1 MTKIQINMKSYLKF
15 LSRNKLYTAIE
26 AVGLAVSLAFVILIG
41 SYVVQ
46 QYEVA
51 HESPQWKRTFVLGTN
66 EFLGLTYW
74 DKEELE
80 MNIPEVDA
88 ATHAAMLWQPIVRE
102 GNEPLQCSGM
112 ETDADFFRVFPQ
124 YHLVEGSL
132 NDFVSKDD
140 VLISESLARKIA
152 DQVGNDVKTNGN
164 DIQTTGNDAQTTGKD
179 AQTTGNDTSVT
190 PGLTGSLIGK
200 VINVDGTDRTIKG
213 VYADFDGTFFMP
225 YDIITHISG
234 AWGAGMER
242 NFGSIGNYTTW
253 FRARDDA
260 DAADVR
266 AKVKALLHKN
276 YDPIW
281 GAEKVDAWKVYRMD
295 EAFFITGN
303 SNGLTRQGNA
313 RMLRLLT
320 VVVLLLL
327 LSAIF
332 NYVNLSLALTG
343 KRAKEMATRRL
354 LGADK
359 TSILWKYIGES
370 VAFTAVC
377 FGAALLLADLLVP
390 MMNSLVSTADPDE
403 MMLGMG
409 DTSVRLS
416 FLLTSGYIVAYLAGI
431 MVLGVINGLLPAVV
445 ASRYQPIDVIKGTLR
460 RRNKMVMSK
469 VFIVVQNV
477 LSVFLIAL
485 ALVMEVQ
492 MRHMLTRPMHAATEN
507 LYYIEYSAKNY
518 DAMKLFK
525 DKVEQLP
532 FVTKAGVGR
541 GIPGMINMTM
551 GVKVDEVHRVDMPV
565 ILCDSTYFKL
575 LGLEVEEDFGH
586 PLVHSLWMSRS
597 AFNAAAVSD
606 TSTVFPRRINMNG
619 AQPEFI
625 GGVVTDFPA
634 RPASEGEIN
643 PNGGVIVTRAEEL
656 HYANCLLIGT
666 TGEDRS
672 YDEAIR
678 QAYREFRM
686 ETSGV
691 EEPAWRYGFVHDI
704 HRKMLAPVQRTLRL
718 VELFAVLAVLISLLG
733 LLAMSTYFA
742 DENTKQIA
750 VRKVFGADVNSETR
764 RAVRSY
770 MILVGAA
777 CLIGIPPAVWASRL
791 YLERFAYR
799 IEGYGWVFALA
810 VLISLAIA
818 FGTVLWQT
826 LKAAKTNPSTELK
839 KE

>member
-1 MTKIQINMKSYLKF
+1 MKSYLKF
-15 LSRNKLYTAIE
+15 LSRNKLYTTIE

-51 HESPQWKRTFVLGTN
+51 HESPDWKRTFVLGSD

-80 MNIPEVDA
+80 MNIPEVEA
-88 ATHAAMLWQPIVRE
+88 ATHMALLWQPLIQIGEEIFQV
-102 GNEPLQCSGM
+102 SGI
-112 ETDADFFRVFPQ
+112 EADADFFHVFPR
-124 YHLVEGSL
+124 YRLVEGSL
-132 NDFVSKDD
+132 ENFVGKYDI
-140 VLISESLARKIA
+140 LISESLARRIA
-152 DQVGNDVKTNGN
+152 GQLDNGVIGQV
-164 DIQTTGNDAQTTGKD
+164 IRA
-179 AQTTGNDTSVT
+179 
-190 PGLTGSLIGK
+190 
-200 VINVDGTDRTIKG
+200 DGADRTVKG
-213 VYADFDGTFFMP
+213 IYTDFGESFFMP
-225 YDIITHISG
+225 ADIITNI
-234 AWGAGMER
+234 AATWAAEEEKAF
-242 NFGSIGNYTTW
+242 NSIGNYTTW
-253 FRARDDA
+253 FRMREDA
-260 DAADVR
+260 DPADVQ
-266 AKVKALLHKN
+266 AKVNALLHKN
-276 YDPIW
+276 YDTTW
-281 GAEKVDAWKVYRMD
+281 SAERVDKWHAYRMD
-295 EAFFITGN
+295 EAFFFTG
-303 SNGLTRQGNA
+303 SSSGLTRTGNIQ
-313 RMLRLLT
+313 MLRLLT
-320 VVVLLLL
+320 IVVLLLL

-359 TSILWKYIGES
+359 TGILWKYIGES

-377 FGAALLLADLLVP
+377 FAAALLLADLLAPLV
-390 MMNSLVSTADPDE
+390 NSLVSSSDPE
-403 MMLGMG
+403 EVMLGL
-409 DTSVRLS
+409 DSSVRLS
-416 FLLTSGYIVAYLAGI
+416 FMLTPGYILAYLAGI
-431 MVLGVINGLLPAVV
+431 LVLGVVNGLLPAFA

-460 RRNKMVMSK
+460 RRSKMVLSK

-492 MRHMLTRPMHAATEN
+492 MRHMLTRPTHAATEN
-507 LYYIEYSAKNY
+507 LYYIEYSAQNY

-551 GVKVDEVHRVDMPV
+551 GVKVDEEHHVDMPV
-565 ILCDSTYFKL
+565 IACDSTYFQL

-597 AFNAAAVSD
+597 AFNAAGVSD

-625 GGVVTDFPA
+625 GGIVADFPA
-634 RPASEGEIN
+634 RPASESNQN
-643 PNGGVIVTRAEEL
+643 PNGGVIVTRVEEL
-656 HYANCLLIGT
+656 RYSNCLLIGT
-666 TGEDRS
+666 TGEDKS
-672 YDEAIR
+672 YEDRIR
-678 QAYREFRM
+678 QAYREFRL
-686 ETSGV
+686 ETAGV
-691 EEPAWRYGFVHDI
+691 EDPAWRYGFIRDI
-704 HRKMLAPVQRTLRL
+704 NRKQLAPVRRTLHL

-750 VRKVFGADVNSETR
+750 VRKVFGSDVTQETWR
-764 RAVRSY
+764 NVKSY
-770 MILVGAA
+770 MVLMGVA
-777 CLIGIPPAVWASRL
+777 CVIGIPLAVWAARL
-791 YLERFAYR
+791 YLQRFAYR
-799 IEGYGWVFALA
+799 VEGYGWVFVVA
-810 VLISLAIA
+810 VIISLAIA

-826 LKAAKTNPSTELK
+826 LRAARTNPAVELK

>member
-1 MTKIQINMKSYLKF
+1 MKSYLKF

-46 QYEVA
+46 QYKVA
-51 HESPQWKRTFVLGTN
+51 HESPDWKRTFVLGSD

-80 MNIPEVDA
+80 MNIPEVEA
-88 ATHAAMLWQPIVRE
+88 VTHAALLGQPIIQI
-102 GNEPLQCSGM
+102 GDQPLQASGI
-112 ETDADFFRVFPQ
+112 ETDADFFKVFPE

-132 NDFVSKDD
+132 EDFVGKEDI
-140 VLISESLARKIA
+140 LISESFAHKTGR
-152 DQVGNDVKTNGN
+152 QVGQV
-164 DIQTTGNDAQTTGKD
+164 I
-179 AQTTGNDTSVT
+179 
-190 PGLTGSLIGK
+190 K
-200 VINVDGTDRTIKG
+200 VDKTDRTIKG
-213 VYADFDGTFFMP
+213 IFADFDDAFFRP
-225 YDIITHISG
+225 EDVITNITATWAASESK
-234 AWGAGMER
+234 AF
-242 NFGSIGNYTTW
+242 NSIGNYTTW
-253 FRARDDA
+253 FTVRKDA
-260 DAADVR
+260 DIEDVQT
-266 AKVKALLHKN
+266 KVKALLHKSYN
-276 YDPIW
+276 SPW
-281 GAEKVDAWKVYRMD
+281 GAEKVESWRAYRMD
-295 EAFFITGN
+295 EVFFFTGS
-303 SNGLTRQGNA
+303 SNGGLTRTGNE

-359 TSILWKYIGES
+359 TGILWKYIGES
-370 VAFTAVC
+370 VVFTAFC
-377 FGAALLLADLLVP
+377 FAAALLLADLLVP
-390 MMNSLVSTADPDE
+390 MMNSLVSSCDVDE
-403 MMLGMG
+403 MVLGIS

-416 FLLTSGYIVAYLAGI
+416 FMMTPGYIIAYIAGI
-431 MVLGVINGLLPAVV
+431 IVLGVINGLLPAFA

-460 RRNKMVMSK
+460 RRNKMVLSK

-492 MRHMLTRPMHAATEN
+492 MRHMLTRPMHSAMDN
-507 LYYIEYSAKNY
+507 LYYIEYSAPDY
-518 DAMKLFK
+518 DAMKLLK

-532 FVTKAGVGR
+532 FVTRAGVGR
-541 GIPGMINMTM
+541 GIPGMINMNLSI
-551 GVKVDEVHRVDMPV
+551 KVDEEHRVDMPV
-565 ILCDSTYFKL
+565 ILCDSTFFKL
-575 LGLEVEEDFGH
+575 LRLEVEEDFGH
-586 PLVHSLWMSRS
+586 PLTHSLWMSRS

-625 GGVVTDFPA
+625 GGVVADYPT
-634 RPASEGEIN
+634 RPASEANQN
-643 PNGGVIVTRAEEL
+643 PNGGVVVTRVEEL
-656 HYANCLLIGT
+656 RYSNCLLIGT
-666 TGEDRS
+666 TGEDKT
-672 YDEAIR
+672 YEDQIL

-691 EEPAWRYGFVHDI
+691 EEPAWRYGFIRDI
-704 HRKMLAPVQRTLRL
+704 HRKQLAPVRQTLRL

-750 VRKVFGADVNSETR
+750 VRKVFGSDVTHETWR
-764 RAVRSY
+764 NVRSY
-770 MILVGAA
+770 MILVGVA
-777 CLIGIPPAVWASRL
+777 CLVGIPLAIWAAQV
-791 YLERFAYR
+791 YLQRFAYR
-799 IEGYGWVFALA
+799 IDGYGWVFVVAA
-810 VLISLAIA
+810 LISLAIA

-826 LKAAKTNPSTELK
+826 LKAAKTNPAVELK

>member
-1 MTKIQINMKSYLKF
+1 MNSYLKF
-15 LSRNKLYTAIE
+15 LSRNKLYTTIE

-51 HESPQWKRTFVLGTN
+51 HESPQWKGTFVLGTG

-80 MNIPEVDA
+80 MNIPEVQA
-88 ATHAAMLWQPIVRE
+88 ATHVAMLWQPIIRNDGQLLPV
-102 GNEPLQCSGM
+102 SGM
-112 ETDADFFRVFPQ
+112 EADADFFKVFPE
-124 YHLVEGSL
+124 YNLIEG
-132 NDFVSKDD
+132 NTEDFVGMND
-140 VLISESLARKIA
+140 VLISESLARELSM
-152 DQVGNDVKTNGN
+152 GG
-164 DIQTTGNDAQTTGKD
+164 
-179 AQTTGNDTSVT
+179 
-190 PGLTGSLIGK
+190 GSLIGSI
-200 VINVDGTDRTIKG
+200 INVDDSERTIKG
-213 VYADFDGTFFMP
+213 IFADFDGTFFMP

-234 AWGAGMER
+234 TWAAAQER

-253 FRARDDA
+253 FRVREDA
-260 DAADVR
+260 DPADVR

-276 YDPIW
+276 YDAIW
-281 GAEKVDAWKVYRMD
+281 SGEKVDSWKAYRMD
-295 EAFFITGN
+295 EAFFATGN
-303 SNGLTRQGNA
+303 SNGLTRQGNPQ
-313 RMLRLLT
+313 MLRLLT

-359 TSILWKYIGES
+359 NSILWKYIGES

-377 FGAALLLADLLVP
+377 FAAALLLAALLAP
-390 MMNSLVSTADPDE
+390 MMNSLVSTGDPDE
-403 MMLGMG
+403 LMLGIG

-416 FLLTSGYIVAYLAGI
+416 FMITPGYILAYIAGI
-431 MVLGVINGLLPAVV
+431 LLLGTICGLLPAIV
-445 ASRYQPIDVIKGTLR
+445 ASRYEPIDVIKGTLR
-460 RRNKMVMSK
+460 RRNKMVLSK

-485 ALVMEVQ
+485 AVVMEVQ
-492 MRHMLTRPMHAATEN
+492 MRHMLTRPMHSATEN
-507 LYYIEYSAKNY
+507 LYYIEYSAQNY
-518 DAMKLFK
+518 DQMKLFK

-541 GIPGMINMTM
+541 GIPGLINMTM
-551 GVKVDEVHRVDMPV
+551 GVKVDEEHRVDMPV
-565 ILCDSTYFKL
+565 IICDSTHFKL
-575 LGLEVEEDFGH
+575 LGLEEEEDFGH
-586 PLVHSLWMSRS
+586 PLTHSLWMSRS

-625 GGVVTDFPA
+625 GGVVTDYPT
-634 RPASEGEIN
+634 RPASESNQN

-656 HYANCLLIGT
+656 HYSNCLLIGT
-666 TGEDRS
+666 TGEDES
-672 YDEAIR
+672 YDIAIR
-678 QAYREFRM
+678 QAYRDYRL
-686 ETSGV
+686 ETAGV
-691 EEPAWRYGFVHDI
+691 EEPAWRYGFVRDI
-704 HRKMLAPVQRTLRL
+704 NKKMLAPVQRTLRL
-718 VELFAVLAVLISLLG
+718 VELFAILAVLISLLG

-750 VRKVFGADVNSETR
+750 VRKVFGSDVSHETWR
-764 RAVRSY
+764 NVRSY
-770 MILVGAA
+770 MVLVGVA
-777 CLIGIPPAVWASRL
+777 CLVGIPLAIWAARL

-799 IEGYGWVFALA
+799 IEGYGWVFVLA
-810 VLISLAIA
+810 VVISLAIA

-826 LKAAKTNPSTELK
+826 LKAAKTNPAVELK

>member
-1 MTKIQINMKSYLKF
+1 MKSYLKF

-26 AVGLAVSLAFVILIG
+26 TVGLAVSLAFVILIG

-46 QYEVA
+46 QYEMA
-51 HESPQWKRTFVLGTN
+51 HESPQWKRTFVLGSD

-80 MNIPEVDA
+80 MNIPEVHA
-88 ATHAAMLWQPIVRE
+88 ATHVAMLWQPLIRQDDQL
-102 GNEPLQCSGM
+102 LQCSGM
-112 ETDADFFRVFPQ
+112 EADADFFKVFPE
-124 YHLVEGSL
+124 YHLVEGSAE
-132 NDFVSKDD
+132 DFVGKDD

-152 DQVGNDVKTNGN
+152 DQVGNDS
-164 DIQTTGNDAQTTGKD
+164 
-179 AQTTGNDTSVT
+179 SVT
-190 PGLTGSLIGK
+190 PGLTGSLIGSVIK
-200 VINVDGTDRTIKG
+200 VDDSDRTIKG
-213 VYADFDGTFFMP
+213 VFANFDGTFFMP

-234 AWGAGMER
+234 SWAAGQER
-242 NFGSIGNYTTW
+242 SFGSIGNYITW
-253 FRARDDA
+253 FCTREDA
-260 DAADVR
+260 DPDDVR
-266 AKVKALLHKN
+266 VKVSALLHKN

-281 GAEKVDAWKVYRMD
+281 SAEKVNAWKAYRMD
-295 EAFFITGN
+295 EAFFATGN
-303 SNGLTRQGNA
+303 SNGLTRQGSA
-313 RMLRLLT
+313 QMLRLLT

-343 KRAKEMATRRL
+343 KRSKEMATRRL

-359 TSILWKYIGES
+359 TGILWKYIGES

-377 FGAALLLADLLVP
+377 FAAALLLADLLAP

-403 MMLGMG
+403 LMLGMG

-416 FLLTSGYIVAYLAGI
+416 FMITPGYILAYIAGI
-431 MVLGVINGLLPAVV
+431 LVLGVVNGLLPAFA
-445 ASRYQPIDVIKGTLR
+445 ASHYQPIDVIKGTLR
-460 RRNKMVMSK
+460 RRNKMVLSK

-485 ALVMEVQ
+485 ALLMEVQ

-507 LYYIEYSAKNY
+507 RYYIEYSAQNL
-518 DAMKLFK
+518 DQMKLFK

-541 GIPGMINMTM
+541 GIPGLINMTM
-551 GVKVDEVHRVDMPV
+551 GIKVDEEHRVDMPV
-565 ILCDSTYFKL
+565 IVCDSTYFKL

-586 PLVHSLWMSRS
+586 PLTHSLWMSRS

-625 GGVVTDFPA
+625 GGVVTDFPT
-634 RPASEGEIN
+634 RPASESSQN

-656 HYANCLLIGT
+656 RYSNCMLIGT
-666 TGEDRS
+666 TGEDES
-672 YDEAIR
+672 FDKAIR
-678 QAYREFRM
+678 QAYREYRL

-691 EEPAWRYGFVHDI
+691 EEPAWRYGFVRDI
-704 HRKMLAPVQRTLRL
+704 NKKMLAPVRRTLRL
-718 VELFAVLAVLISLLG
+718 VELFAVLAMLISMLG

-750 VRKVFGADVNSETR
+750 VRKVFGADVNSETWR
-764 RAVRSY
+764 NVRSY
-770 MILVGAA
+770 MLLTGIA
-777 CLIGIPPAVWASRL
+777 CAIGIPLAVWATRV

-799 IEGYGWVFALA
+799 VENYGWVFVMA
-810 VLISLAIA
+810 VIISLAIA

-826 LKAAKTNPSTELK
+826 LKAARTNPAVELK

>member
-1 MTKIQINMKSYLKF
+1 MKSYLKF

-51 HESPQWKRTFVLGTN
+51 HESPKWKRTFVLGTD

-80 MNIPEVDA
+80 MNIPEVEA
-88 ATHAAMLWQPIVRE
+88 ATHMALLWSPVIQNGE
-102 GNEPLQCSGM
+102 EPLQVYGF
-112 ETDADFFRVFPQ
+112 ETDADFFKVFPE
-124 YHLVEGSL
+124 YHLQAGSL
-132 NDFVSKDD
+132 DDFVGKDD
-140 VLISESLARKIA
+140 VLISASLARKIA
-152 DQVGNDVKTNGN
+152 DLTGNDV
-164 DIQTTGNDAQTTGKD
+164 
-179 AQTTGNDTSVT
+179 
-190 PGLTGSLIGK
+190 IGQSIK
-200 VINVDGTDRTIKG
+200 VDKEDRTVKG
-213 VYADFDGTFFMP
+213 VFSDFDGTFFLP
-225 YDIITHISG
+225 ADIITNIT
-234 AWGAGMER
+234 ATWAAGQSKQF
-242 NFGSIGNYTTW
+242 NSIGNYTTW
-253 FRARDDA
+253 FRVRDDA
-260 DAADVR
+260 DLADVQ
-266 AKVKALLHKN
+266 AKVQALLHKN
-276 YDPIW
+276 YDPTW
-281 GAEKVDAWKVYRMD
+281 LAERVDNWHAYRMD
-295 EAFFITGN
+295 EAFFFTGN
-303 SNGLTRQGNA
+303 NNGLTRSGRGQ
-313 RMLRLLT
+313 MLRLLT

-359 TSILWKYIGES
+359 TAILWKYIGES

-377 FGAALLLADLLVP
+377 FAAALLLANLLVP
-390 MMNSLVSTADPDE
+390 LMNELVSTRINPDE
-403 MMLGMG
+403 MIPGLSG
-409 DTSVRLS
+409 TSVLLS
-416 FLLTSGYIVAYLAGI
+416 FMLTPGYILAYIIGI
-431 MVLGVINGLLPAVV
+431 LVLGAVNGLLPAFA

-460 RRNKMVMSK
+460 RRNKMVLSK
-469 VFIVVQNV
+469 VFIVVQNA

-492 MRHMLTRPMHAATEN
+492 MRHMLTRPMHCAIDN
-507 LYYIEYSAKNY
+507 RYYIEYSAQDY
-518 DAMKLFK
+518 DAMRLFK
-525 DKVEQLP
+525 DKVERLP

-541 GIPGMINMTM
+541 GIPGMVNMKM
-551 GVKVDEVHRVDMPV
+551 GIKVDEEHHVDMSVV
-565 ILCDSTYFKL
+565 ICDSTYFQL

-586 PLVHSLWMSRS
+586 PLVHSLWMNRS

-625 GGVVTDFPA
+625 GGIVADFPT
-634 RPASEGEIN
+634 RPASENNIN
-643 PNGGVIVTRAEEL
+643 TDGGVIVTRTEEL
-656 HYANCLLIGT
+656 NWSNCLLIGT
-666 TGEDRS
+666 TGEDKS
-672 YDEAIR
+672 YEEAIR
-678 QAYREFRM
+678 QAYREYRM
-686 ETSGV
+686 ETSGF
-691 EEPAWRYGFVHDI
+691 EEPAWLHGFIRDI
-704 HRKMLAPVQRTLRL
+704 NSRILAPVRRTLRL

-750 VRKVFGADVNSETR
+750 VRKVFGSDVKHETWR
-764 RAVRSY
+764 TIRNY
-770 MILVGAA
+770 MLLVGVA
-777 CLIGIPPAVWASRL
+777 CAIGIPLAIWAARV

-810 VLISLAIA
+810 AVISLAIA
-818 FGTVLWQT
+818 FTTVLWQT
-826 LKAAKTNPSTELK
+826 LRAARTNPAVELK

>member
-1 MTKIQINMKSYLKF
+1 MKSYLKF

-51 HESPQWKRTFVLGTN
+51 HESPRWKRTFVLGTN

-80 MNIPEVDA
+80 MSIPEVEA
-88 ATHAAMLWQPIVRE
+88 ATHMTLLWHPVIQNGDQAILV
-102 GNEPLQCSGM
+102 SGI
-112 ETDADFFRVFPQ
+112 EADADFFRVFPE
-124 YHLVEGSL
+124 YHLLEGSL
-132 NDFVSKDD
+132 DDFVGKDD
-140 VLISESLARKIA
+140 ILISESLSHKIA
-152 DQVGNDVKTNGN
+152 GLAGNDET
-164 DIQTTGNDAQTTGKD
+164 
-179 AQTTGNDTSVT
+179 VT
-190 PGLTGSLIGK
+190 PGLTGSLIGQVIQVDK
-200 VINVDGTDRTIKG
+200 VDRTIKG
-213 VYADFDGTFFMP
+213 IYTDFDEAFFMP
-225 YDIITHISG
+225 ADIITNIT
-234 AWGAGMER
+234 ATWAAGQSKKF
-242 NFGSIGNYTTW
+242 NSVGNYTTW
-253 FRARDDA
+253 FRVREDA
-260 DAADVR
+260 DLADVQ
-266 AKVKALLHKN
+266 AKVQALLHKN
-276 YDPIW
+276 YDASW
-281 GAEKVDAWKVYRMD
+281 SAEKVDKWHAYRMD
-295 EAFFITGN
+295 EAFFFTGS
-303 SNGLTRQGNA
+303 SNGLTRTGSAQ
-313 RMLRLLT
+313 MLRLLT
-320 VVVLLLL
+320 LVVLLLL
-327 LSAIF
+327 LSAVF

-359 TSILWKYIGES
+359 TGILWKYIGES

-377 FGAALLLADLLVP
+377 FAAALLLADLLVP

-403 MMLGMG
+403 MMMGLG

-416 FLLTSGYIVAYLAGI
+416 FLLTPGYILAYLAGI
-431 MVLGVINGLLPAVV
+431 LVLGVINGLLPAFA

-460 RRNKMVMSK
+460 RRNKMVLSK

-477 LSVFLIAL
+477 LSVFLIAF
-485 ALVMEVQ
+485 ALVMELQ
-492 MRHMLTRPMHAATEN
+492 MRHMLTRPMHAASDN
-507 LYYIEYSAKNY
+507 LFHIEYSAQDY

-541 GIPGMINMTM
+541 GIPGMIHMTV
-551 GVKVDEVHRVDMPV
+551 GIKVDEEHHVDMPV
-565 ILCDSTYFKL
+565 ILCDSTYFQL

-606 TSTVFPRRINMNG
+606 TSTVFPRRINVNG
-619 AQPEFI
+619 ARPEFI
-625 GGVVTDFPA
+625 GGVVADYPT
-634 RPASEGEIN
+634 RPASESVQN
-643 PNGGVIVTRAEEL
+643 PNGGVIVTRVEEL
-656 HYANCLLIGT
+656 QYDKCLLIGT
-666 TGEDRS
+666 TGEDKS
-672 YDEAIR
+672 YEDQIL
-678 QAYREFRM
+678 QAYREFRL

-691 EEPAWRYGFVHDI
+691 EEPAWRYGFVRDI
-704 HRKMLAPVQRTLRL
+704 NRKQLAPVQRTLRL

-750 VRKVFGADVNSETR
+750 VRKVFGSDVFQETR
-764 RAVRSY
+764 RTVRSY
-770 MILVGAA
+770 MALVGVA
-777 CLIGIPPAVWASRL
+777 CLIGIPLAVWAARL

-799 IEGYGWVFALA
+799 VEGYGWVFVVA
-810 VLISLAIA
+810 VVISLAIA

-826 LKAAKTNPSTELK
+826 LKAAKTNPATELK

>member
-1 MTKIQINMKSYLKF
+1 MKSYLKF

-51 HESPQWKRTFVLGTN
+51 HESPEWKRTFVLGSDD
-66 EFLGLTYW
+66 FLGLTYW

-80 MNIPEVDA
+80 MNIPEVEA
-88 ATHAAMLWQPIVRE
+88 ATHMALLWQPVIQNGE
-102 GNEPLQCSGM
+102 ESIAANGFEAD
-112 ETDADFFRVFPQ
+112 TDFFRVFPQ
-124 YHLVEGSL
+124 YRLLEGGL
-132 NDFVSKDD
+132 EDFVGKDD
-140 VLISESLARKIA
+140 ILISESLARKTGAQI
-152 DQVGNDVKTNGN
+152 G
-164 DIQTTGNDAQTTGKD
+164 QT
-179 AQTTGNDTSVT
+179 
-190 PGLTGSLIGK
+190 LK
-200 VINVDGTDRTIKG
+200 VDKEDRTVKG
-213 VYADFDGTFFMP
+213 IFADFDGSAFFMP
-225 YDIITHISG
+225 ADIITNIKRTWAAAQSK
-234 AWGAGMER
+234 EF
-242 NFGSIGNYTTW
+242 NSIGNYTTW
-253 FRARDDA
+253 FRVRADA
-260 DAADVR
+260 DLNDVQT
-266 AKVKALLHKN
+266 KVQALLHKN
-276 YDPIW
+276 YDPTW
-281 GAEKVDAWKVYRMD
+281 SAERVDKWHAYRMD
-295 EAFFITGN
+295 EAFFFTGS
-303 SNGLTRQGNA
+303 SNGLTRTGNA
-313 RMLRLLT
+313 QMLRLLT

-359 TSILWKYIGES
+359 NAILWKYIGES
-370 VAFTAVC
+370 VVFTAVC
-377 FGAALLLADLLVP
+377 FAAALVLAYLLVP
-390 MMNSLVSTADPDE
+390 MMNELVSSSDPDE
-403 MMLGMG
+403 VMLGF
-409 DTSVRLS
+409 DSSVRLS
-416 FLLTSGYIVAYLAGI
+416 FMLTPGYILAYIIGI
-431 MVLGVINGLLPAVV
+431 LLLGTVNGLLPAFV

-460 RRNKMVMSK
+460 RRNKMVLSK
-469 VFIVVQNV
+469 VFIVVQNI

-485 ALVMEVQ
+485 ALVMELQ

-507 LYYIEYSAKNY
+507 IFYIEYSAQNY

-551 GVKVDEVHRVDMPV
+551 GVKVDEEHRVDMPV

-634 RPASEGEIN
+634 RPASESSQN

-656 HYANCLLIGT
+656 RYANCLLVGT
-666 TGEDRS
+666 TGEDKS
-672 YDEAIR
+672 YEDQIL
-678 QAYREFRM
+678 QAYREYRL
-686 ETSGV
+686 ETTGV
-691 EEPAWRYGFVHDI
+691 EDPAWRYGFIRDI
-704 HRKMLAPVQRTLRL
+704 NRKQLAPVQRTLRL

-750 VRKVFGADVNSETR
+750 VRKVFGSDVSQETR
-764 RAVRSY
+764 RTVRSY
-770 MILVGAA
+770 MILVGIA
-777 CLIGIPPAVWASRL
+777 CLIGIPLAAWASRL

-799 IEGYGWVFALA
+799 IEGYGWVFVVA

-826 LKAAKTNPSTELK
+826 LKAARTNPAVELK

>member
-1 MTKIQINMKSYLKF
+1 MKSYLKF

-26 AVGLAVSLAFVILIG
+26 AVGLSVSLAFVILIG
-41 SYVVQ
+41 TYVVQ

-51 HESPQWKRTFVLGTN
+51 HESPKWKHTFVLGTN

-80 MNIPEVDA
+80 MNIPEVEA
-88 ATHAAMLWQPIVRE
+88 ATRAAMLWQPVVRE

-124 YHLVEGSL
+124 YRLVEGGL
-132 NDFVSKDD
+132 DDFVGKDD

-152 DQVGNDVKTNGN
+152 GQAGNDV
-164 DIQTTGNDAQTTGKD
+164 
-179 AQTTGNDTSVT
+179 
-190 PGLTGSLIGK
+190 LIGS
-200 VINVDGTDRTIKG
+200 VINVDGTNRTIKG

-234 AWGAGMER
+234 TWAAEQER
-242 NFGSIGNYTTW
+242 SFGSIGNYTTW
-253 FRARDDA
+253 FRTREDA
-260 DAADVR
+260 DPDDVR

-276 YDPIW
+276 YDAIW
-281 GAEKVDAWKVYRMD
+281 NAEKVDAWKVYRMD
-295 EAFFITGN
+295 EAFFISGN
-303 SNGLTRQGNA
+303 SNGLTRQGNVQ
-313 RMLRLLT
+313 MLKLLT

-359 TSILWKYIGES
+359 TGILWKYIGES
-370 VAFTAVC
+370 VTFTAIS
-377 FGAALLLADLLVP
+377 FAAALLLADLLVP
-390 MMNSLVSTADPDE
+390 MMNSLVTTADPDE

-409 DTSVRLS
+409 DTSVGLS
-416 FLLTSGYIVAYLAGI
+416 FMLTPGYILAYIAGI
-431 MVLGVINGLLPAVV
+431 LLLGTLCGILPAVV
-445 ASRYQPIDVIKGTLR
+445 ASRFQPIDVIKGTLR
-460 RRNKMVMSK
+460 RRNKMVLSK

-485 ALVMEVQ
+485 AMVMEAQ
-492 MRHMLTRPMHAATEN
+492 MRHMLTRPTHSATDN
-507 LYYIEYSAKNY
+507 RYYIEYSAQNY

-551 GVKVDEVHRVDMPV
+551 GVKVDEEHRVDMPV

-586 PLVHSLWMSRS
+586 PLTHSLWMSRS

-634 RPASEGEIN
+634 RPASEGESN

-666 TGEDRS
+666 TGEDKTYENR
-672 YDEAIR
+672 IM
-678 QAYREFRM
+678 QAYREFRL

-691 EEPAWRYGFVHDI
+691 EEPAWRYGFIKDI
-704 HRKMLAPVQRTLRL
+704 SRKQLEPIRRTLHL
-718 VELFAVLAVLISLLG
+718 VELFAVLAVLIFLLG

-750 VRKVFGADVNSETR
+750 VRKVFGSDVSKETWR
-764 RAVRSY
+764 SVRSY
-770 MILVGAA
+770 MLLVGGA
-777 CLIGIPPAVWASRL
+777 CLIGIPLAVWASRL

-799 IEGYGWVFALA
+799 IEGYGWVFVLA
-810 VLISLAIA
+810 VVISLAIA

-826 LKAAKTNPSTELK
+826 LKAARTNPVTELK

>member
-1 MTKIQINMKSYLKF
+1 MKSYLKF

-51 HESPQWKRTFVLGTN
+51 HESPAWKRTFALGSDD
-66 EFLGLTYW
+66 FLGLTYW

-80 MNIPEVDA
+80 MNIPEVED
-88 ATHAAMLWQPIVRE
+88 ATHMALLWQPLI
-102 GNEPLQCSGM
+102 QSG
-112 ETDADFFRVFPQ
+112 ESVFQVSGIEADADFFRVFPQ
-124 YHLVEGSL
+124 YRLLEGSL
-132 NDFVSKDD
+132 EDFVGKDD
-140 VLISESLARKIA
+140 ILISESLARKTGAQI
-152 DQVGNDVKTNGN
+152 G
-164 DIQTTGNDAQTTGKD
+164 QT
-179 AQTTGNDTSVT
+179 
-190 PGLTGSLIGK
+190 IK
-200 VINVDGTDRTIKG
+200 VDKEERTIKG
-213 VYADFDGTFFMP
+213 TFADFDSRAFFMP
-225 YDIITHISG
+225 MDIITNIS
-234 AWGAGMER
+234 ATWAAESEKAF
-242 NFGSIGNYTTW
+242 NSIGNYTTW
-253 FRARDDA
+253 FRVRKDA
-260 DAADVR
+260 DPAAVQ
-266 AKVKALLHKN
+266 AKVNALLHKN
-276 YDPIW
+276 YDPTW
-281 GAEKVDAWKVYRMD
+281 SAEKVDRWHAYRMD
-295 EAFFITGN
+295 EAFFFTGS
-303 SNGLTRQGNA
+303 SNGLTRTGNA
-313 RMLRLLT
+313 QMLRLLT

-327 LSAIF
+327 LSAVF

-354 LGADK
+354 LGADRAG
-359 TSILWKYIGES
+359 ILWKYIGES

-377 FGAALLLADLLVP
+377 FALALLLADLLVP
-390 MMNSLVSTADPDE
+390 MMNELVSSSDPDE
-403 MMLGMG
+403 MMLGF
-409 DTSVRLS
+409 DSSVRLS
-416 FLLTSGYIVAYLAGI
+416 FMLTPGYILAYLAGI
-431 MVLGVINGLLPAVV
+431 LVLGVVNGLLPAIV

-460 RRNKMVMSK
+460 RRNKMVLSK

-485 ALVMEVQ
+485 AFVMELQ
-492 MRHMLTRPMHAATEN
+492 MRHMLTRPMHSATEN
-507 LYYIEYSAKNY
+507 RFYIEYSAQNY

-551 GVKVDEVHRVDMPV
+551 GVKVDEEHHEDMPV
-565 ILCDSTYFKL
+565 ILCDSTYFQL

-625 GGVVTDFPA
+625 GGVVADYPT
-634 RPASEGEIN
+634 RPASENNQN
-643 PNGGVIVTRAEEL
+643 PNGGVIVTRDEEL
-656 HYANCLLIGT
+656 RYSNCLLIGT
-666 TGEDRS
+666 TGEDKS
-672 YDEAIR
+672 YEDRIR
-678 QAYREFRM
+678 QAYREFRL
-686 ETSGV
+686 ETAGV
-691 EEPAWRYGFVHDI
+691 EDPAWRYGFIRDI
-704 HRKMLAPVQRTLRL
+704 HRKQLAPVQRTLRL

-750 VRKVFGADVNSETR
+750 VRKVFGSDVSQETR
-764 RAVRSY
+764 RTVRSY
-770 MILVGAA
+770 MVLVGIA
-777 CLIGIPPAVWASRL
+777 CLIGIPLAAWAARV

-799 IEGYGWVFALA
+799 IEGYGWVFVLA
-810 VLISLAIA
+810 VLLSLAIA

-826 LKAAKTNPSTELK
+826 LKAARTNPAVELK

>member
-1 MTKIQINMKSYLKF
+1 MNSYLKF

-51 HESPQWKRTFVLGTN
+51 HESPQWERTFVLGTN

-80 MNIPEVDA
+80 MNIPEVEA
-88 ATHAAMLWQPIVRE
+88 ATHAALLWQPIIRQ
-102 GNEPLQCSGM
+102 GDQLLQCSGM

-124 YHLVEGSL
+124 YHLVEGCL
-132 NDFVSKDD
+132 DDFVGKDD
-140 VLISESLARKIA
+140 ILISESMARKIA
-152 DQVGNDVKTNGN
+152 DLVGNDVVG
-164 DIQTTGNDAQTTGKD
+164 QT
-179 AQTTGNDTSVT
+179 
-190 PGLTGSLIGK
+190 
-200 VINVDGTDRTIKG
+200 INVGDSNRTIKG
-213 VYADFDGTFFMP
+213 VFADFDGTFFMSC
-225 YDIITHISG
+225 DIVRHISG
-234 AWGAGMER
+234 AWAAEQER

-253 FRARDDA
+253 FRAREDSDP
-260 DAADVR
+260 DEVR

-281 GAEKVDAWKVYRMD
+281 GAEKVDAWKAYRMD
-295 EAFFITGN
+295 EAFFFTGS
-303 SNGLTRQGNA
+303 SNGLTRTGNA
-313 RMLRLLT
+313 QMLRLLT

-359 TSILWKYIGES
+359 KSILWKYIGES

-377 FGAALLLADLLVP
+377 FAAALLLADLLVP
-390 MMNSLVSTADPDE
+390 MMNSLVSTSDPDE
-403 MMLGMG
+403 LMLGMG
-409 DTSVRLS
+409 DTSVKLS
-416 FLLTSGYIVAYLAGI
+416 FMLTPGYILAYVAGI
-431 MVLGVINGLLPAVV
+431 LLLGTVCGLLPAII

-477 LSVFLIAL
+477 LSVFLISL

-492 MRHMLTRPMHAATEN
+492 MRHMLTRPMHSATDN
-507 LYYIEYSAKNY
+507 RYYIEYSAQNY

-551 GVKVDEVHRVDMPV
+551 GVKVDEEHRVDMPV

-586 PLVHSLWMSRS
+586 PLTHSLWMSRS
-597 AFNAAAVSD
+597 AFNAASVSD

-619 AQPEFI
+619 AQPESI
-625 GGVVTDFPA
+625 GGVVTDFPT
-634 RPASEGEIN
+634 RPASESNQN

-666 TGEDRS
+666 TGEDES
-672 YDEAIR
+672 YDKAIR
-678 QAYREFRM
+678 QAYREYRL
-686 ETSGV
+686 ETAGL
-691 EEPAWRYGFVHDI
+691 EEPAWRYGFVRDI
-704 HRKMLAPVQRTLRL
+704 NRIMLAPVQRTLRL

-733 LLAMSTYFA
+733 LLAMSTYYA
-742 DENTKQIA
+742 DESTKHIA
-750 VRKVFGADVNSETR
+750 VRKVFGSDVSRETWR
-764 RAVRSY
+764 NVRSY
-770 MILVGAA
+770 MALVGVA
-777 CLIGIPPAVWASRL
+777 CLVGIPLAVWATRM

-799 IEGYGWVFALA
+799 IKGYGWVFVVA
-810 VLISLAIA
+810 VIISLAIA

-826 LKAAKTNPSTELK
+826 LKAARTNPAIELK

>member
-1 MTKIQINMKSYLKF
+1 MKSYLKF

-26 AVGLAVSLAFVILIG
+26 TVGLAVSLAFVILIG

-46 QYEVA
+46 QYEMA
-51 HESPQWKRTFVLGTN
+51 HESPQWKRTFALGTS

-80 MNIPEVDA
+80 MNIPEVEA
-88 ATHAAMLWQPIVRE
+88 ATHVAMLWQPLIRE
-102 GNEPLQCSGM
+102 GNEPLQCSGI
-112 ETDADFFRVFPQ
+112 EADADFFKVFPE
-124 YHLVEGSL
+124 YHLVEGSAE
-132 NDFVSKDD
+132 DFVGKND
-140 VLISESLARKIA
+140 VLISESLARKLSI
-152 DQVGNDVKTNGN
+152 DG
-164 DIQTTGNDAQTTGKD
+164 
-179 AQTTGNDTSVT
+179 
-190 PGLTGSLIGK
+190 GSLIGST
-200 VINVDGTDRTIKG
+200 INVDKTDRTIKG
-213 VYADFDGTFFMP
+213 VFANFDGTFFMP

-234 AWGAGMER
+234 SWAAGQER
-242 NFGSIGNYTTW
+242 SFGSIGNYITW
-253 FRARDDA
+253 FCTREDA
-260 DAADVR
+260 DPDDVR
-266 AKVKALLHKN
+266 VKVSALLHKN

-281 GAEKVDAWKVYRMD
+281 SAEKVNAWKAYRMD
-295 EAFFITGN
+295 EAFFATGN
-303 SNGLTRQGNA
+303 SNGLTRQGSA
-313 RMLRLLT
+313 QMLRLLT

-343 KRAKEMATRRL
+343 KRSKEMATRRL

-359 TSILWKYIGES
+359 TGILWKYIGES

-377 FGAALLLADLLVP
+377 FAAALLLADLLAP

-416 FLLTSGYIVAYLAGI
+416 FMMTPGYILAYIAGI
-431 MVLGVINGLLPAVV
+431 LVLGVVNGLLPAFA

-460 RRNKMVMSK
+460 RRNKMVLSK

-507 LYYIEYSAKNY
+507 RYYIEYSAQNL
-518 DAMKLFK
+518 DQMKLFK

-532 FVTKAGVGR
+532 FVTKVGVGR
-541 GIPGMINMTM
+541 GVPGLINMTM
-551 GVKVDEVHRVDMPV
+551 GVRVDEERRVDMPV

-575 LGLEVEEDFGH
+575 LGLEVEEDYGH
-586 PLVHSLWMSRS
+586 PLTHSLWMSRS

-619 AQPEFI
+619 AHPEFI
-625 GGVVTDFPA
+625 GGVVADFPS
-634 RPASEGEIN
+634 RPASESDLN
-643 PNGGVIVTRAEEL
+643 PNGGVIVTKAEEL
-656 HYANCLLIGT
+656 YYANCLLIGT
-666 TGEDRS
+666 TGEDET
-672 YDEAIR
+672 YDKAIR
-678 QAYREFRM
+678 QAYREYRL

-691 EEPAWRYGFVHDI
+691 EEPAWRYGFVRDI
-704 HRKMLAPVQRTLRL
+704 NKKMLAPVRRTLRL
-718 VELFAVLAVLISLLG
+718 VELFAVLAMLISLLG

-750 VRKVFGADVNSETR
+750 VRKVFGADVNSETWR
-764 RAVRSY
+764 NVRSY
-770 MILVGAA
+770 MILTGIA
-777 CLIGIPPAVWASRL
+777 CAIGIPLAVWAARV

-799 IEGYGWVFALA
+799 VEGYGWVFVVA
-810 VLISLAIA
+810 VIISLAIA

-826 LKAAKTNPSTELK
+826 LKAAKTNPAIELK

>member
-1 MTKIQINMKSYLKF
+1 MKSYLKF

-51 HESPQWKRTFVLGTN
+51 HESPQWKRTFVLGTS
-66 EFLGLTYW
+66 EYLGLTYW

-80 MNIPEVDA
+80 MNIPEVHA
-88 ATHAAMLWQPIVRE
+88 ATHVAMLWQPLIRQ
-102 GNEPLQCSGM
+102 GDQLLQCAGI
-112 ETDADFFRVFPQ
+112 EADAGFFKVFPQ
-124 YHLVEGSL
+124 YHLVEGSAD
-132 NDFVSKDD
+132 DFVGKEDI
-140 VLISESLARKIA
+140 LISESLARKL
-152 DQVGNDVKTNGN
+152 
-164 DIQTTGNDAQTTGKD
+164 
-179 AQTTGNDTSVT
+179 SVD
-190 PGLTGSLIGK
+190 GDNLIGK
-200 VINVDGTDRTIKG
+200 VINVDQSDRTIKG
-213 VYADFDGTFFMP
+213 IFADFDGTFFMP

-234 AWGAGMER
+234 TWAAEQER
-242 NFGSIGNYTTW
+242 SFGSIGNYTTW
-253 FRARDDA
+253 FRVREDA
-260 DAADVR
+260 DPADVR
-266 AKVKALLHKN
+266 NKVSALLHKN

-281 GAEKVDAWKVYRMD
+281 SAEKVNAWKAYRMD
-295 EAFFITGN
+295 EAFFTTGN

-313 RMLRLLT
+313 QMLRLLT

-359 TSILWKYIGES
+359 TGILWKYIGES

-377 FGAALLLADLLVP
+377 FGAALLLADLLAP
-390 MMNSLVSTADPDE
+390 MMNSLVSTGDPDE
-403 MMLGMG
+403 LMLGI

-416 FLLTSGYIVAYLAGI
+416 FMLTPGYILAYIAGI
-431 MVLGVINGLLPAVV
+431 LLLGTLCGLLPAIV
-445 ASRYQPIDVIKGTLR
+445 ASRYEPIDVIKGTLR
-460 RRNKMVMSK
+460 RRYKMVLSK

-492 MRHMLTRPMHAATEN
+492 MRHMLTRPMHAASEN
-507 LYYIEYSAKNY
+507 RYYIEYSAQNY
-518 DAMKLFK
+518 DMMKLFK

-541 GIPGMINMTM
+541 GIPGLINMTM
-551 GVKVDEVHRVDMPV
+551 GIKVDEEHRVDMPV

-586 PLVHSLWMSRS
+586 PLTHSLWMSRS

-634 RPASEGEIN
+634 RPASESSQN

-656 HYANCLLIGT
+656 RYTNCMLIGT
-666 TGEDRS
+666 TGEDDS
-672 YDEAIR
+672 YDKAIR
-678 QAYREFRM
+678 QAYREYRL

-691 EEPAWRYGFVHDI
+691 DEPAWRYGFVRDI
-704 HRKMLAPVQRTLRL
+704 NRKTLAPVKRTLRL

-750 VRKVFGADVNSETR
+750 VRKVFGSDVTHETWR
-764 RAVRSY
+764 NVRSY
-770 MILVGAA
+770 MVLTGIA
-777 CLIGIPPAVWASRL
+777 CAIGIPLAVWAARV

-799 IEGYGWVFALA
+799 VENYGWVFVVA
-810 VLISLAIA
+810 VIISLAIA

-826 LKAAKTNPSTELK
+826 LKAAKTNPAIELK

>member
-1 MTKIQINMKSYLKF
+1 MKSYLKF

-51 HESPQWKRTFVLGTN
+51 HESPQWKRTFVLGN
-66 EFLGLTYW
+66 GDFLGLTYW

-80 MNIPEVDA
+80 MNIPEVEA
-88 ATHAAMLWQPIVRE
+88 ATHAALLWQPVIQNGE
-102 GNEPLQCSGM
+102 QPIQASGI
-112 ETDADFFRVFPQ
+112 ETDADFFKVFPE
-124 YHLVEGSL
+124 YHLLEGDL
-132 NDFVSKDD
+132 EDFVGKDD
-140 VLISESLARKIA
+140 ILISLSLARKISA
-152 DQVGNDVKTNGN
+152 QIGQV
-164 DIQTTGNDAQTTGKD
+164 IQ
-179 AQTTGNDTSVT
+179 
-190 PGLTGSLIGK
+190 
-200 VINVDGTDRTIKG
+200 VDKEDRTIKG
-213 VYADFDGTFFMP
+213 IYADFDGTFFMP
-225 YDIITHISG
+225 ADIITNIT
-234 AWGAGMER
+234 ATWAAGQSKQF
-242 NFGSIGNYTTW
+242 NSIGNYTTW
-253 FRARDDA
+253 FRVREDA
-260 DAADVR
+260 DLEEVR
-266 AKVKALLHKN
+266 TKVKTLLHKN
-276 YDPIW
+276 YDSSW
-281 GAEKVDAWKVYRMD
+281 GAEEVDAWRAYRMD
-295 EAFFITGN
+295 EAFFFTGG
-303 SNGLTRQGNA
+303 SDGLTRTGNA
-313 RMLRLLT
+313 QMLRLLT

-343 KRAKEMATRRL
+343 KRSKEMATRRL

-359 TSILWKYIGES
+359 SGILWKYIGES

-377 FGAALLLADLLVP
+377 FAFALLLANLLVP
-390 MMNSLVSTADPDE
+390 MMNNLVSTSDPDE
-403 MMLGMG
+403 LMLGIG

-416 FLLTSGYIVAYLAGI
+416 FMLTPGYILAYIAGI
-431 MVLGVINGLLPAVV
+431 LVLGVVNGLLPAFA

-460 RRNKMVMSK
+460 RRNKMVLSK

-492 MRHMLTRPMHAATEN
+492 MQHMLTRPMHAATDN
-507 LYYIEYSAKNY
+507 LFYIEYSAQNY
-518 DAMKLFK
+518 DEMKLFK
-525 DKVEQLP
+525 DKVEQLS

-541 GIPGMINMTM
+541 GIPGNINMTV
-551 GVKVDEVHRVDMPV
+551 GIKVDEDHHLDMPV
-565 ILCDSTYFKL
+565 ILCDSTYFQL

-625 GGVVTDFPA
+625 GGIVADYPT
-634 RPASEGEIN
+634 RPASESN
-643 PNGGVIVTRAEEL
+643 QNSNGGVIVTRAEEL
-656 HYANCLLIGT
+656 RYANCLLVGT
-666 TGEDRS
+666 TGEDKS
-672 YDEAIR
+672 YEEQILR
-678 QAYREFRM
+678 AYREFRQ

-691 EEPAWRYGFVHDI
+691 EEPAWRYGFVRDI
-704 HRKMLAPVQRTLRL
+704 NKKMLAPVQRTLRL

-750 VRKVFGADVNSETR
+750 VRKVFGSDVSQETR
-764 RAVRSY
+764 RTVRSY
-770 MILVGAA
+770 MLMVGGA
-777 CLIGIPPAVWASRL
+777 CLIGIPLAVWAARI

-799 IEGYGWVFALA
+799 IEGYGWVFVVAA
-810 VLISLAIA
+810 VISLAIA

-826 LKAAKTNPSTELK
+826 LKAARTNPAIELK

>member
-1 MTKIQINMKSYLKF
+1 MKSYLKF

-51 HESPQWKRTFVLGTN
+51 HESPQWKRTFVLGSN

-80 MNIPEVDA
+80 MNIPEVES
-88 ATHAAMLWQPIVRE
+88 ATHIALLWQPVIQN
-102 GNEPLQCSGM
+102 GGEPIAASGF
-112 ETDADFFRVFPQ
+112 ETDPDFFRVFPQ
-124 YHLVEGSL
+124 YRLVEGSL
-132 NDFVSKDD
+132 EDFVGMDD
-140 VLISESLARKIA
+140 ILISESLARK
-152 DQVGNDVKTNGN
+152 
-164 DIQTTGNDAQTTGKD
+164 TGVQ
-179 AQTTGNDTSVT
+179 
-190 PGLTGSLIGK
+190 IGQALK
-200 VINVDGTDRTIKG
+200 VDKEDRTIKG
-213 VYADFDGTFFMP
+213 IFADLDGAFFMP
-225 YDIITHISG
+225 ADIITNIKRTWAAEQSK
-234 AWGAGMER
+234 AF
-242 NFGSIGNYTTW
+242 NSIGNYTTW
-253 FRARDDA
+253 FSVRDDA
-260 DAADVR
+260 DINDVQ
-266 AKVKALLHKN
+266 AKVQALLHKN
-276 YDPIW
+276 YDPTW
-281 GAEKVDAWKVYRMD
+281 SADKVDKWRAYRMD
-295 EAFFITGN
+295 EAFFFTGS
-303 SNGLTRQGNA
+303 SNGLTRTGNA
-313 RMLRLLT
+313 QMLRLLT

-327 LSAIF
+327 LSAVF

-343 KRAKEMATRRL
+343 KRAREMATRRL

-359 TSILWKYIGES
+359 TGILWKYIGES

-377 FGAALLLADLLVP
+377 FAAALLLAYLLAP
-390 MMNSLVSTADPDE
+390 MVNDLVSSSDPDE
-403 MMLGMG
+403 VMLGF
-409 DTSVRLS
+409 DSSVRLS
-416 FLLTSGYIVAYLAGI
+416 FMLTPGYILAYLAGI
-431 MVLGVINGLLPAVV
+431 LVLGVVNGLLPAFA

-460 RRNKMVMSK
+460 RRNKMVLSK

-492 MRHMLTRPMHAATEN
+492 MRHMLTRPTHAVIDN
-507 LYYIEYSAKNY
+507 RYYMEYSAQ
-518 DAMKLFK
+518 DLDHMKLFK

-532 FVTKAGVGR
+532 FVTEAGVGR
-541 GIPGMINMTM
+541 GIPGLINMTM
-551 GVKVDEVHRVDMPV
+551 GIKVDEEHHVDMPV
-565 ILCDSTYFKL
+565 IVCDSTYFRL

-625 GGVVTDFPA
+625 GGIVADFPS
-634 RPASEGEIN
+634 RPASESNQN

-656 HYANCLLIGT
+656 RYSNCLLIGT
-666 TGEDRS
+666 TGEDKSFEEQILR
-672 YDEAIR
+672 
-678 QAYREFRM
+678 AYREFRL

-691 EEPAWRYGFVHDI
+691 EDPAWRYGFIRDI
-704 HRKMLAPVQRTLRL
+704 NRKQLAPVRRTLRL
-718 VELFAVLAVLISLLG
+718 VELFAALAVLISLLG

-750 VRKVFGADVNSETR
+750 VRKVFGSDVTQETWR
-764 RAVRSY
+764 TVRSY
-770 MILVGAA
+770 MFLVGGA
-777 CLIGIPPAVWASRL
+777 CLVGIPLAVWAARL

-810 VLISLAIA
+810 VVISFGIA
-818 FGTVLWQT
+818 FATVLWQT
-826 LKAAKTNPSTELK
+826 LKAARTNPATELK